1 MVKSEG
7 KDNDLISRVRANAYF
22 APIHDQ
28 LDGANI
34 NFFQHSHIPSNT
46 SNFFN
51 SSQP

>member
-28 LDGANI
+28 LDGAI
-34 NFFQHSHIPSNT
+34 NFPTFTHSIQHL
-46 SNFFN
+46 
-51 SSQP
+51 

>member
-28 LDGANI
+28 LDGATI
-34 NFFQHSHIPSNT
+34 PFPTFTHFIQHL
-46 SNFFN
+46 
-51 SSQP
+51 

>member
-28 LDGANI
+28 LDGAI
-34 NFFQHSHIPSNT
+34 NFFSTFTHSIQHL
-46 SNFFN
+46 
-51 SSQP
+51 